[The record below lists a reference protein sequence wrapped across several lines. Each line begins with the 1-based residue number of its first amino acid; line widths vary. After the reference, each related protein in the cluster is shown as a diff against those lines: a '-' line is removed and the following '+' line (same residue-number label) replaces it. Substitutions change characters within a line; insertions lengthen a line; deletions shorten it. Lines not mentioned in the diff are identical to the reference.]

1 MTTQLHAVTW
11 LSGMPRSGST
21 WLSQIFASAPDA
33 RLKFC
38 PLFSYE
44 FKNKLDES
52 ATEAEWRALFQ
63 DTYHC
68 VSDYLDQ
75 DYLRKKALVPT
86 FADKAEDP
94 GHLVIKSTR
103 FHNLVP
109 HILQKHAD
117 IRFIHLVRDPRASI
131 HSWLTN
137 SYEFPEGA
145 DPATEWRSGACRNA
159 GPGEFWGFDD
169 WKWVNRQ
176 ALELQA
182 CYPDR
187 FKLVQYEDLT
197 DDTNA
202 FVASIFTFC
211 GLPLKAQTI
220 EFLNASRSRH
230 VDNKRSVYKKPER
243 IVGWQGQLDDSIAHA
258 ILDEVCD
265 TPLEVFLR

>member
-1 MTTQLHAVTW
+1 MATQIKSVTW
-11 LSGMPRSGST
+11 LAGMPRSGST

-44 FKNKLDES
+44 FKNKLDEA
-52 ATEAEWRALFQ
+52 ATQEDWRALFH

-75 DYLRKKALVPT
+75 DYLRRKSLVPT
-86 FADKAEDP
+86 FEEKAKDP
-94 GHLVIKSTR
+94 GNLVIKSTR
-103 FHNLVP
+103 FHNLIP
-109 HILQKHAD
+109 GILQKHAD

-137 SYEFPEGA
+137 PYEFPEGA
-145 DPATEWRSGACRNA
+145 DPVTEWRSGACRKT

-169 WKWVNRQ
+169 WKWVNHQ
-176 ALELQA
+176 ALDLQEQ
-182 CYPDR
+182 YPDR
-187 FKLVQYEDLT
+187 FKIVQYEDLT
-197 DDTNA
+197 DRPEDY
-202 FVASIFTFC
+202 VASMFTFC
-211 GLPLKAQTI
+211 SLPLKAQTT

-230 VDNKRSVYKKPER
+230 EDNKRSVFKKPEHR
-243 IVGWQGQLDDSIAHA
+243 SGWQGKLDDAIAKA
-258 ILDEVCD
+258 ILVDVCG